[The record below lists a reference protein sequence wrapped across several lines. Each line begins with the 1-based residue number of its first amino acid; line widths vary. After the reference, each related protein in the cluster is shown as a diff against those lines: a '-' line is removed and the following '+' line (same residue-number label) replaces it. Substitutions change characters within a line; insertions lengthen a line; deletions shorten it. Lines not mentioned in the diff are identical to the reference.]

1 MIRSLLALLL
11 TVPLSVLAADPAKFT
26 PVSQL
31 LSGSTPLQSG
41 LKLDLPSVSEDGSA
55 IAVGIQFDEQQLQS
69 GDRLVSLHLFA
80 TENPRPELITFR
92 LLSEQA
98 LPDFNTR
105 IRLNESQ
112 QVIAVALSEQGHSW
126 ISAKDV
132 RVTISGC
139 LVADAQQKIL
149 TSMQDPRIALPRRI
163 KPGEPVELRTLIKH
177 PMETGLRLAADGN
190 LIAQN
195 LVQTLHLSIDEKPAL
210 EVQFASGTAANPYVR
225 LLVQGEG
232 KDLVFRWQ
240 DQQGNK
246 VTEKRQLPL

>member
-1 MIRSLLALLL
+1 MIRLLLALLL
-11 TVPLSVLAADPAKFT
+11 TLPLNALAVDPATFAS
-26 PVSQL
+26 VAQL
-31 LSGSTPLQSG
+31 LSGSTPLTSG

-55 IAVGIQFDEQQLQS
+55 IAVGIQFDEQQLQP
-69 GDRLVSLHLFA
+69 GDRLLSLHLFA
-80 TENPRPELITFR
+80 TENPKPELIAFR

-139 LVADAQQKIL
+139 LVPDAQQETL
-149 TSMQDPRIALPRRI
+149 TSMQGPRIALPRRI

-177 PMETGLRLAADGN
+177 PMETGLRVAADGN

-195 LVQTLHLSIDEKPAL
+195 LVQTLQLSIDEQPAL
-210 EVQFASGTAANPYVR
+210 EVQFATGTSANPYVR
-225 LLVQGEG
+225 LVVQGEG
-232 KDLVFRWQ
+232 KELAFRWQ
-240 DQQGNK
+240 DQQGSE
-246 VTEKRQLPL
+246 VIEKRQLPL

>member
-26 PVSQL
+26 PVALL
-31 LSGSTPLQSG
+31 LSGSTPLESG
-41 LKLDLPSVSEDGSA
+41 LKFDLPSVSEDGSA
-55 IAVGIQFDEQQLQS
+55 INVGIQFDGQQLQP
-69 GDRLVSLHLFA
+69 GDRLASLHLFA

-92 LLSEQA
+92 LLSEQT

-139 LVADAQQKIL
+139 LVPDAQQETL
-149 TSMQDPRIALPRRI
+149 SSMRDPRIALPRRI
-163 KPGEPVELRTLIKH
+163 KLGEPVELRTLIKH
-177 PMETGLRLAADGN
+177 PMETGLRLAADGG
-190 LIAQN
+190 LIPQN
-195 LVQTLHLSIDEKPAL
+195 LVQTLQLAIDEKPAL

-225 LLVQGEG
+225 LVVQGEG

-240 DQQGNK
+240 DQQGNE